1 MKFKIIF
8 LGILCIS
15 LASYGQHDK
24 FDQILQKN
32 VSNKGIVSY
41 KAMLAQKSDLTSYI
55 NYLKTTSPDESWSKD
70 REKAFWMNAYNA
82 YTILLIVENYP
93 VKSILKI
100 QKNGKD
106 AWHQNFAVVGGVSYT
121 LNQIEHEI
129 LRKKFSDP
137 RIHVGVNCAS
147 YSCPALPNYAF
158 TEQNVDAKLQVL
170 MKDFINDPSRNLIT
184 VKKVTLSKIF
194 EWYKEDFTKNGS
206 LIAYIN
212 TYTDLVLSK
221 KTKVRYME
229 YNWNLNE

>member
-1 MKFKIIF
+1 
-8 LGILCIS
+8 
-15 LASYGQHDK
+15 
-24 FDQILQKN
+24 
-32 VSNKGIVSY
+32 
-41 KAMLAQKSDLTSYI
+41 
-55 NYLKTTSPDESWSKD
+55 
-70 REKAFWMNAYNA
+70 MNAYNA